1 MPPAL
6 LFLCQLGSINAYM
19 AAINRGSRSMRGTR
33 IALWLLMLSLG
44 QLADLLTTQAA
55 MARGAVEANSVAASV
70 LSTGGLGLL
79 WVVKGSLVLAMGVA
93 VLLVRRYWLGTE
105 RRGHGAG
112 APVRRGPPLSVGG
125 LAPTAGP
132 QLRVIGALPG
142 ARAPAPQRRSPPL
155 PPSRARP
162 P

>member
-1 MPPAL
+1 
-6 LFLCQLGSINAYM
+6 
-19 AAINRGSRSMRGTR
+19 MRGTR

-79 WVVKGSLVLAMGVA
+79 WVVKGSLLLSMGVA

-105 RRGHGAG
+105 RRGHVAG
-112 APVRRGPPLSVGG
+112 SLVWRGLQLSVVV
-125 LAPTAGP
+125 LALTAVHN
-132 QLRVIGALPG
+132 LSVIGLLPG
-142 ARAPAPQRRSPPL
+142 A
-155 PPSRARP
+155 
-162 P
+162 

>member
-93 VLLVRRYWLGTE
+93 VLLVRRYRLGPQ
-105 RRGHGAG
+105 RAAHAAARPGPG
-112 APVRRGPPLSVGG
+112 APPL
-125 LAPTAGP
+125 L
-132 QLRVIGALPG
+132 
-142 ARAPAPQRRSPPL
+142 ARALVLTPVC
-155 PPSRARP
+155 
-162 P
+162 